1 MLTPQEKAEFDILFG
16 RISEPLKTPESAKRA
31 WEACLAWYG
40 LKGYCAEL
48 EKILDTMRNTPRK
61 GAAMLR
67 NRVQCM
73 QHRMHWTDGL
83 TRIADDTIENADP
96 ELVKLVDVYFNER
109 LQA

>member
-1 MLTPQEKAEFDILFG
+1 MLTSPEKMEFDTLFR
-16 RISEPLKTPESAKRA
+16 RISEPLKTSENAKRA

-48 EKILDTMRNTPRK
+48 EKILDTMRDSPRK

-83 TRIADDTIENADP
+83 TRIADDTIADADP
-96 ELVKLVDVYFNER
+96 ELVGLTGKYFRQE
-109 LQA
+109 LPQ